1 MAALTADRNTF
12 YKDGEEL
19 PFAVAANVVIYAG
32 SLVVANATGYAAPG
46 SAVAGLIA
54 LGRAEEY
61 VNNNPGADGAKLV
74 RVRRKKAFLFANST
88 TDPVVQ
94 ADIGKSCYI
103 QDDQTVCHTATG
115 KSIAGTVVG
124 LEAAGVWVHIG

>member
-1 MAALTADRNTF
+1 MAALTADRNTL

-19 PFAVAANVVIYAG
+19 PFPVAANAVIFAG

-46 SAVAGLIA
+46 TAAASLIA

-61 VNNNPGADGAKLV
+61 VNNNPGADGAKVV
-74 RVRRKKAFLFANST
+74 RVRRKKAFLFANLVA
-88 TDPVVQ
+88 DPVVQ
-94 ADIGKSCYI
+94 ADTGKPCYI
-103 QDDQTVCHTATG
+103 ADDQTVCHTAAG

>member
-1 MAALTADRNTF
+1 MAALTADRNTL

-19 PFAVAANVVIYAG
+19 PFPVAANAVIYAG
-32 SLVVANATGYAAPG
+32 ALVVATAAGYAAPG
-46 SAVAGLIA
+46 SAAAGLIA

-61 VNNNPGADGAKLV
+61 IGNNPGADGAKV
-74 RVRRKKAFLFANST
+74 IRVRRKKAFLFANSA
-88 TDPVVQ
+88 TDAVVQ
-94 ADIGKSCYI
+94 ADTGKPCYI

-115 KSIAGTVVG
+115 KSVAGTVVG

>member
-1 MAALTADRNTF
+1 MAALTADRNTL

-19 PFAVAANVVIYAG
+19 PFPVAANAVIYAG
-32 SLVVANATGYAAPG
+32 ALVVANAAGYVAPG
-46 SAVAGLIA
+46 SAAAGLIA
-54 LGRAEEY
+54 LGRAEDSI
-61 VNNNPGADGAKLV
+61 NNNPGADGAKII

-88 TDPVVQ
+88 TDAVVQ
-94 ADIGKSCYI
+94 ADTGKPCYI

-115 KSIAGTVVG
+115 KSVAGTVVG

>member
-1 MAALTADRNTF
+1 MASLTADRNTL

-19 PFAVAANVVIYAG
+19 PFPVAANAVIYAG
-32 SLVVANATGYAAPG
+32 ALVVANAAGYAAPG
-46 SAVAGLIA
+46 SAAAGLIA

-61 VNNNPGADGAKLV
+61 IGNNPGADGAKV
-74 RVRRKKAFLFANST
+74 IRVRRKKAFLFANSA
-88 TDPVVQ
+88 TDAVVQ
-94 ADIGKSCYI
+94 ADTGKPCYI

-115 KSIAGTVVG
+115 KSVAGTVVG

>member
-1 MAALTADRNTF
+1 MAALTADRNTL

-19 PFAVAANVVIYAG
+19 PFAVAANAVIFAG
-32 SLVVANATGYAAPG
+32 SLVAANATGFAVPG
-46 SAVAGLIA
+46 TAVATLTA

-74 RVRRKKAFLFANST
+74 RVRRKKAFLFANLVA
-88 TDPVVQ
+88 DPVVQ
-94 ADIGKSCYI
+94 ADMGKSCYI
-103 QDDQTVCHTATG
+103 ADDQTVCHTATG

-124 LEAAGVWVHIG
+124 LEPAGVWVHIG

>member
-1 MAALTADRNTF
+1 MAALTADRNTL

-19 PFAVAANVVIYAG
+19 PFPVAANAVIYAG
-32 SLVVANATGYAAPG
+32 ALVVANAAGYAAPG
-46 SAVAGLIA
+46 SAAAGLIA

-61 VNNNPGADGAKLV
+61 IGNNPGADGAKV
-74 RVRRKKAFLFANST
+74 IRVRRKKAFLYANSV
-88 TDPVVQ
+88 TDAVVQ
-94 ADIGKSCYI
+94 ADTGKPCYI

-115 KSIAGTVVG
+115 KSVAGTVVG